1 MKTIF
6 MLITLIFFSGS
17 VSLAQLNYKVKQLK
31 PDQVPSEVKAS
42 FAEKFPDIKLVKWEK
57 HTAKGKRFKGSKY
70 VARFFE
76 DKLPVRSRFSVN
88 GNPRTATTYYLG
100 KKIKRLPEP
109 VKAYAKKNYP
119 KFKLRN
125 GRKIISL
132 KSDKYMYVIKLKK
145 AATVMHVFLNKNGQE
160 LSKENIAKE
169 LREAAEA
176 NETEE

>member
-88 GNPRTATTYYLG
+88 GNDLLFG
-100 KKIKRLPEP
+100 KKDQATSQTGESLCQE
-109 VKAYAKKNYP
+109 
-119 KFKLRN
+119 KLSE
-125 GRKIISL
+125 I
-132 KSDKYMYVIKLKK
+132 
-145 AATVMHVFLNKNGQE
+145 
-160 LSKENIAKE
+160 
-169 LREAAEA
+169 
-176 NETEE
+176 